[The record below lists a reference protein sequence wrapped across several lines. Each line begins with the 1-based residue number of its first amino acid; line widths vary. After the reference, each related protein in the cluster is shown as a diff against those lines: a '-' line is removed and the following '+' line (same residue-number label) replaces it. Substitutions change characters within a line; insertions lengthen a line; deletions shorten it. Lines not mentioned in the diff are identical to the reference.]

1 MEPIIFSHK
10 LATINDFS
18 GSPPPAEPSDWT
30 DLILP
35 ASAALLWI
43 NWRAKNAVKITPE
56 SKPEGRYIY
65 KWDEVQSPC
74 LVYLVW
80 VARGI
85 SPEWSW
91 NPSENVDDH
100 VKCESDASNNYFQS
114 TKDGTGTNLHRRS
127 GRFEVLRTRIWT
139 KAANKNTLWLVVWLM
154 SKSIKRRVVRQYYNG
169 RTEESPEQVV
179 GG

>member
-1 MEPIIFSHK
+1 MTFRVALLQQNPATELIWSSQPVRLFYGLIDVLRMPWKSHPNRNQRVAIFISEMR
-10 LATINDFS
+10 S
-18 GSPPPAEPSDWT
+18 
-30 DLILP
+30 
-35 ASAALLWI
+35 SAA
-43 NWRAKNAVKITPE
+43 
-56 SKPEGRYIY
+56 
-65 KWDEVQSPC
+65 C